1 MSEKEIK
8 KEIKY
13 KYEIKEKELI
23 DRIYKDFRENTLYII
38 EKKTYLLGM
47 YTTIDIILV
56 RKLIDKYS
64 DNREMDIISFAVIFT
79 LNLEKEQGN
88 VFTYWEDLQ
97 KQVSKI
103 INKNININEQ
113 QLNHNLEFLENEN
126 LIKVEKLNAIYLK
139 NLYNFEVE
147 LSNRVKELIEDNNGR
162 FKGNEVDAFI
172 ESYKKLDISKQK
184 EAIKKCLNNKISILT
199 GMAGTGK
206 TMALKVIVE
215 GVEKLMPNA
224 IIKLTSLSGKAVR
237 RAVEVVGIEGQT
249 IHSLLKIKENENSI
263 NRKIIK
269 IEADVLII
277 DESSMIDLELFYLIF
292 KSIDEN
298 CMVIMAGDYRQLP
311 AIGTGSVFKDLIKS
325 KVLPVAELNEIIRQN
340 SDNIIIENSH
350 MIVSGIG
357 FSEDKGTG
365 LTVKPGEFEFIECN
379 IKEIKNEIINVIRM
393 NLNKGEDFYNLQVIA
408 PQRKGQNGVDEV
420 NYNIAT
426 NFNNTTGRERNKFS
440 VMDSVVQLVNDY
452 TKDVYNGEVG
462 MITRIESDNFIG
474 IEKMSA
480 RFSDKEVE
488 YLREEVEAVELAFCL
503 TVHKMQGSESKIV
516 IVVID
521 KECKNLSRELLYTAI
536 TRATKKVV
544 IIGDKEVFNK
554 GLKKISTKRNS
565 RLKERIKDK
574 IKELE

>member
-1 MSEKEIK
+1 MSEKDIK

-23 DRIYKDFRENTLYII
+23 DRIYKDFRENALYII
-38 EKKTYLLGM
+38 EKKAYLLGV
-47 YTTIDIILV
+47 YTTIDINLV

-64 DNREMDIISFAVIFT
+64 DNREKDIISFAVIFT

-88 VFTYWEDLQ
+88 VFTCWEDLQ
-97 KQVSKI
+97 KQVRKI
-103 INKNININEQ
+103 INKNINEQ
-113 QLNHNLEFLENEN
+113 QLNDNLEFLENEN

-147 LSNRVKELIEDNNGR
+147 LSNRVKDLIEDNNGR
-162 FKGNEVDAFI
+162 FKEKEVDEFI

-184 EAIKKCLNNKISILT
+184 EAIKKCLNYKISILT

-215 GVEKLMPNA
+215 GVKKLMPNA

-237 RAVEVVGIEGQT
+237 RAVEVVEIEGQT

-263 NRKIIK
+263 NRKVSK
-269 IEADVLII
+269 IEANVLII

-311 AIGTGSVFKDLIKS
+311 AIGTGSVFKDLKESSI
-325 KVLPVAELNEIIRQN
+325 LPVAELNEIIRQD

-357 FSEDKGTG
+357 FLEEKGTG
-365 LTVKPGEFEFIECN
+365 LRIKPGEFEFIECN

-426 NFNNTTGRERNKFS
+426 NFNNTTGREINKFS

-462 MITRIESDNFIG
+462 IITRIESDNFIG

-565 RLKERIKDK
+565 RLKERIKDN